1 MVGYVYYGNSTQ
13 LDTAETY
20 FRDFLEAEAAQK
32 VGDVF
37 YVTKNGVTKPYPLR
51 DKTSGEL
58 MGFDLFAKATLKLA
72 KGKDI
77 DEAVVL
83 GGGKQMGVVKSVTL
97 VEAPK
102 MKADGTYTKGKVKV
116 TFDSGREET
125 IAGGLGD
132 FEVGSERELG
142 SATPSGKGAG
152 TIVSESDSAYK
163 NRYVNAVVDV
173 PKLKTLTKSG
183 SENLSPTDVV
193 SHLSKLTG
201 LGFEVEDVA
210 NPLYPNMV
218 RVTAADETEYYFKT
232 NKDTLDE
239 QIKGLITFINT
250 NMLDAKYDA
259 ADKKSVIGPKKEG
272 TEIETEADNL
282 LNE

>member
-1 MVGYVYYGNSTQ
+1 M
-13 LDTAETY
+13 
-20 FRDFLEAEAAQK
+20 
-32 VGDVF
+32 
-37 YVTKNGVTKPYPLR
+37 
-51 DKTSGEL
+51 
-58 MGFDLFAKATLKLA
+58 LA
-72 KGKDI
+72 KSAITGLVGKADI
-77 DEAVVL
+77 DKAVVL
-83 GGGKQMGVVKSVTL
+83 GGSMQMGVVKSVTL
-97 VEAPK
+97 DKAPELQE
-102 MKADGTYTKGKVKV
+102 DGTFTRGKVKV
-116 TFDSGREET
+116 TFESGREE
-125 IAGGLGD
+125 ILAGVLGD
-132 FEVGSERELG
+132 YKVGSERELT
-142 SATPSGKGAG
+142 SITPTGKGAG

-232 NKDTLDE
+232 NKDTLNK